1 MTHKINNKDYSQN
14 QSNQL
19 NQRKEAVQRDIQ
31 VSPKALTQFIKNKR
45 RWQRKIQI
53 PPIKRENIN
62 KQK

>member
-45 RWQRKIQI
+45 RCQRKIQI